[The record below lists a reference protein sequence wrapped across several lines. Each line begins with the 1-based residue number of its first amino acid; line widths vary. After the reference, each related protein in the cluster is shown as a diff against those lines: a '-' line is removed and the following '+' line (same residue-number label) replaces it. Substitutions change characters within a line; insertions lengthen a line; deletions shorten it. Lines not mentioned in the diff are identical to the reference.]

1 MGEKKVKG
9 MNDKGQNVGITIQM
23 ANIKKVLGSVSKMN
37 DAGNTVIF
45 SKGRSVVVPDPDSRL
60 VSQVLQSVSED
71 DVTELRRENGTFKF
85 DIWVK
90 KKVSEKVMSP
100 FHRQA

>member
-1 MGEKKVKG
+1 M
-9 MNDKGQNVGITIQM
+9 
-23 ANIKKVLGSVSKMN
+23 
-37 DAGNTVIF
+37 
-45 SKGRSVVVPDPDSRL
+45 VVPDPDSRL
-60 VSQVLQSVSED
+60 VSQVLQSVAED

-90 KKVSEKVMSP
+90 KKVNEKVMSP